1 VIPIWLRTETR
12 YQPIRIIEIF
22 IVNLV
27 SAFEERL
34 RSEKIRSEEMRKQL
48 FVGKV
53 LGWKRVVG
61 KDGGFACVL
70 NDISKI
76 LGRGSS
82 L

>member
-48 FVGKV
+48 FVGNSGQRQQSMKNYS
-53 LGWKRVVG
+53 LQ
-61 KDGGFACVL
+61 
-70 NDISKI
+70 IQ
-76 LGRGSS
+76 SS
-82 L
+82 Q